1 MAYSLLA
8 VDFLPPSVI
17 QTTLMKV
24 ATALSAGVIAP
35 LRRIMHSM
43 GTVASAFRQ
52 MIQATHV
59 GKVVTSTRPV
69 AEADIA
75 VPKSMPSIAVTG
87 GSGGLG
93 LMISQWL
100 VGRLGP
106 VYLHLIS
113 RGGRITDASA
123 RSELALSCASI
134 TTAMADASVPADLE
148 WTLPGSRSGQ
158 PQLQMLLHASGILR
172 VSHPP
177 RAVPAAQ
184 ACTGLFAQKLAHRP
198 PAPPTAGRHA

>member
-1 MAYSLLA
+1 M
-8 VDFLPPSVI
+8 DFLPPSVI

-134 TTAMADASVPADLE
+134 TTALKHPMRQMPAESSTRRQSWSCVTQVRTRSMAEGIPRQPIKTVR
-148 WTLPGSRSGQ
+148 PGNGK
-158 PQLQMLLHASGILR
+158 
-172 VSHPP
+172 
-177 RAVPAAQ
+177 
-184 ACTGLFAQKLAHRP
+184 KLCGDTVQTYPIR
-198 PAPPTAGRHA
+198 